1 MIQQMEEREVE
12 SAVLVLGSDSDL
24 LFLGS
29 LLERESNFRQVV
41 LLFFLD
47 LQQKV
52 RYLLDAKEE
61 VNFVFGDELGGVLL
75 ILMAF
80 LVERRWA
87 MLGQCL
93 QEGCRSAMAVCLAM
107 RLLNAEVYQTWKGD
121 NVTVGVL
128 GWAIWQQS
136 RFPESGIV

>member
-12 SAVLVLGSDSDL
+12 SAVLVLGSDLDL

-61 VNFVFGDELGGVLL
+61 VNFVFGNELGGKLL
-75 ILMAF
+75 ILIAF
-80 LVERRWA
+80 LVKR
-87 MLGQCL
+87 
-93 QEGCRSAMAVCLAM
+93 
-107 RLLNAEVYQTWKGD
+107 
-121 NVTVGVL
+121 
-128 GWAIWQQS
+128 
-136 RFPESGIV
+136 